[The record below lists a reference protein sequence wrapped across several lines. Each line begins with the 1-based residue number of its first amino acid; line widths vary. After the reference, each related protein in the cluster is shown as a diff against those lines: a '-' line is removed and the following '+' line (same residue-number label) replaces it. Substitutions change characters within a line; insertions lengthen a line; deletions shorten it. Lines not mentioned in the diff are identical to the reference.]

1 MKTIL
6 LNVLIALAI
15 TFTVGT
21 AHSIEEPNYVVVR
34 QYQGFEVREYAP
46 YLVAEVSVPGPAS
59 EAGNQGFK
67 LLAAYI
73 FGKNKGDRKID
84 MTAPVT
90 QTAEPREIAMT
101 APVTQIGDGVG
112 FIVQFSMPKEF
123 NLSTIPDPIDPSVRL
138 REEPGGRFAV
148 IQYSGTWSESN
159 YTEHLTKLREAVSA
173 ANVSTRGEPI
183 YARYNAPF
191 VPWFMRR
198 NEIWLRAD

>member
-101 APVTQIGDGVG
+101 APVTQIGDGAG

-123 NLSTIPDPIDPSVRL
+123 NLATIPEPIDPSVRL

>member
-1 MKTIL
+1 MKTTL
-6 LNVLIALAI
+6 LNVLIALTI
-15 TFTVGT
+15 TFAVGK
-21 AHSIEEPNYVVVR
+21 AHSIEEPKYVVVR

-123 NLSTIPDPIDPSVRL
+123 NLSTIPEPIDPSVRL